1 MKHIMSHYFKKE
13 ALIIAKQIDQKQAA
27 IDEVRRDI
35 LDLVEDYKQEG
46 LWLSDSNPPGIR
58 TLEWQIK
65 ILRNQI
71 KELNNRQTE
80 IKTIQKYLV

>member
-1 MKHIMSHYFKKE
+1 MSHYFKKE
-13 ALIIAKQIDQKQAA
+13 ALVIAKQIDQKQAA

-65 ILRNQI
+65 IL
-71 KELNNRQTE
+71 E
-80 IKTIQKYLV
+80 IKLKS